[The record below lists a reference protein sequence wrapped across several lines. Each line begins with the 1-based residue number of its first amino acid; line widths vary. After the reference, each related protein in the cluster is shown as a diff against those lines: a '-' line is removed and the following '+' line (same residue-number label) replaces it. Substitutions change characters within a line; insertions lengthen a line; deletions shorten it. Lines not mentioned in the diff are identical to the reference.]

1 MTMLDHDDAPRLLVP
16 DRAEATARMKID
28 RAGWAVRSYARYD
41 RAAVMKIAR
50 AVAETAHQGAQ
61 IYAEWAVRETGM
73 GVVEHKRLKNELSA
87 HPLVDFYEDLDLVNP
102 RVDPARKMVEIPKPA
117 GVIFALTPATNPV
130 SSLYYKAILAILSR
144 NAVIFSPHPMAKGCC
159 ADAAARLEAAAV
171 AAGAPAGLIQ
181 CIEEPSVPLVQA
193 LMASPKVQ
201 VVLATGGGPMVRAA
215 YSSGNPA
222 IGVGP
227 GNAPVYVDPDADQN
241 AAAKRIVDSKA
252 FDNSVLCTNESVLI
266 CLDENR
272 NRLERAL
279 RANGAHICSDAEVAK
294 LRDWLFPQG
303 HLNTAAVGKSAVWI
317 AAQAGF
323 RVVPSVKVLI
333 APVAT
338 VGLDEPLTK
347 EKLSPVLAWG
357 TAGTFK
363 RAIGMAQM
371 ILRMTGAGHSAAFH
385 GEDPQKAM
393 DFAVALSVYR
403 VVVNAP
409 CSQGAAGFATHLA
422 PSFMIGTGYFGRS
435 SVGENIGP
443 QHLVHWTRLAWN
455 SDASVPMGDFTNV
468 RAPFEG
474 PDTATR
480 PTPPPRPTLVASAA
494 PVAQDTGGM
503 DRDMLRQ
510 LILQELRELTRGQS

>member
-1 MTMLDHDDAPRLLVP
+1 MQMQLHEDAPRLVVP

-28 RAGWAVRSYARYD
+28 RAGWAVRSYARFD
-41 RAAVMKIAR
+41 RAAVMRITR
-50 AVAETAHQGAQ
+50 AVAEAAHQAAQ
-61 IYAEWAVRETGM
+61 EYAEWAVRETGM

-87 HPLVDFYEDLDLVNP
+87 HPLVDFYENSDLVNP
-102 RVDPARKMVEIPKPA
+102 RVDAGRKMVEIPKPA
-117 GVIFALTPATNPV
+117 GVVLALTPATNPV
-130 SSLYYKAILAILSR
+130 STLYYKAILALLGR
-144 NAVIFSPHPMAKGCC
+144 NAVIFSPHPLARACC
-159 ADAAARLEAAAV
+159 AHAAARLEAAAV

-201 VVLATGGGPMVRAA
+201 VILATGGGPMVRAA

-227 GNAPVYVDPDADQN
+227 GNAPVYVDPTADQTL
-241 AAAKRIVDSKA
+241 AAQRIVDSKA
-252 FDNSVLCTNESVLI
+252 FDNSMLCTNESVLI
-266 CLDENR
+266 SLAENG
-272 NRLERAL
+272 NRLEIAL
-279 RANGAHICSDAEVAK
+279 RAAGAHILSEADVVK
-294 LRDWLFPQG
+294 LRAWLFPEG

-323 RVVPSVKVLI
+323 RVVPQVRVLI
-333 APVAT
+333 APVDV
-338 VGLDEPLTK
+338 VGLDEPLSK
-347 EKLSPVLAWG
+347 EKLAPVLAWATVG
-357 TAGTFK
+357 SFE
-363 RAIGMAQM
+363 RATGMAQM
-371 ILRMTGAGHSAAFH
+371 ILRMSGAGHSAAFH

-393 DFAVALSVYR
+393 DFASALPVYR

-455 SDASVPMGDFTNV
+455 SDAAVPMGDFTDV

-474 PDTATR
+474 PSA
-480 PTPPPRPTLVASAA
+480 PPPQAPRPVTLA
-494 PVAQDTGGM
+494 PAPAPANDGGM

>member
-1 MTMLDHDDAPRLLVP
+1 MPIQLHDDSPRLAIP
-16 DRAEATARMKID
+16 DRAESIARMKID
-28 RAGWAVRSYARYD
+28 RATWAVRAFSRYD

-50 AVAETAHQGAQ
+50 AVAEAAHQAAQ
-61 IYAEWAVRETGM
+61 TYAEWAVRETGM
-73 GVVEHKRLKNELSA
+73 GVVEHKKLKNELSA
-87 HPLVDFYEDLDLVNP
+87 HPLVDFYEGMDLVNP

-117 GVIFALTPATNPV
+117 GVVLALTPATNPV
-130 SSLYYKAILAILSR
+130 STLYYKTLLAVLSR
-144 NAVIFSPHPMAKGCC
+144 SAVIFSPHPMAKACC
-159 ADAAARLEAAAV
+159 NDAAVRLEAAAV

-201 VVLATGGGPMVRAA
+201 VILATGGSPMVRAA
-215 YSSGNPA
+215 YASGNPA

-227 GNAPVYVDPDADQN
+227 GNAPVYVDPDTDQN
-241 AAAKRIVDSKA
+241 AAAKRIVDSKS

-266 CLDENR
+266 SLDQDR
-272 NRLERAL
+272 SRLERAL
-279 RANGAHICSDAEVAK
+279 RANGAHICNEAEVAK
-294 LRDWLFPQG
+294 LRSWLFPEG

-323 RVVPSVKVLI
+323 RVVPSTRILI
-333 APVAT
+333 APVEV
-338 VGLDEPLTK
+338 VGLDEPLSK
-347 EKLSPVLAWG
+347 EKLAPVLAWA
-357 TAGTFK
+357 TVGTFE
-363 RAIGMAQM
+363 RATGMAQM
-371 ILRMTGAGHSAAFH
+371 ILRMSGAGHSAAFH

-393 DFAVALSVYR
+393 DFASALPVYR

-422 PSFMIGTGYFGRS
+422 PSFMIGTGYAGRS

-455 SDASVPMGDFTNV
+455 SDAAVPMGDFTDV
-468 RAPFEG
+468 RAPFDG
-474 PDTATR
+474 PSA
-480 PTPPPRPTLVASAA
+480 PPPAA
-494 PVAQDTGGM
+494 PRPVTLAPAPAPANDAGM